1 MAINRN
7 HILIGE
13 AVNALILVWSP
24 DTVRLIQHALRE
36 EIQEGGLPASQRR
49 QLEEVDELLTLA
61 EQRRWIEGEQAAK
74 DGIKAYWEQGVPG
87 TDNGNAKITPLKVV
101 KNDSE

>member
-13 AVNALILVWSP
+13 AVNALLLVWSP
-24 DTVRLIQHALRE
+24 DTVRLIQRALRE

-49 QLEEVDELLTLA
+49 QLEEADELLELA
-61 EQRRWIEGEQAAK
+61 EQRRWIEAQQTDREGV
-74 DGIKAYWEQGVPG
+74 KAYWEQGVPG
-87 TDNGNAKITPLKVV
+87 TDNGGKPALKVV
-101 KNDSE
+101 KPDDSE